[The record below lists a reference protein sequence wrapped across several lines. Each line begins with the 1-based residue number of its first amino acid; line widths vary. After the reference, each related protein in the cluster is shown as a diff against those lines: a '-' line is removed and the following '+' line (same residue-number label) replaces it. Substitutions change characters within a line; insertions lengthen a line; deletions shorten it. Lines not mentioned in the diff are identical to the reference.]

1 METAG
6 MASNFGLRDEIKAY
20 WSLRAESF
28 DSQAGHEIFSES
40 ERAAWHRLITRHL
53 GLGDRRRAFD
63 LASGTGVVSHLLDDL
78 GFTVTGMDWAEPM
91 LELARTKARLRDR
104 KIRFLVGDA
113 EKTME
118 PDSYYDVITNRH
130 LVWTLVD
137 PEAAFAEWFRVLAPG
152 GQLLLVDGDFVN
164 PGRLARIASALAK
177 ALTSLH
183 PANGNGGEQALA
195 MSETH
200 RNILSRVYFS
210 QGARAEA
217 VAGLLAK
224 VGFDDIVIDTD
235 MRAIHKAQK
244 ANFPLLKRIE
254 RATQH
259 RFAIHATKPAIRT

>member
-40 ERAAWHRLITRHL
+40 ERAAWHRLISRHL
-53 GLGDRRRAFD
+53 GPGDRRRALD

-91 LELARTKARLRDR
+91 LELARNKARLRDR

-118 PDSYYDVITNRH
+118 PDSSYEVITNRH

-164 PGRLARIASALAK
+164 PGRLARIASALAR
-177 ALTSLH
+177 ALTRLR
-183 PANGNGGEQALA
+183 PANGGEQALA

-217 VAGLLAK
+217 VSALLAR
-224 VGFDDIVIDTD
+224 VGFEDIIIDTD

-259 RFAIHATKPAIRT
+259 RFAIHATKPAILA